1 MVFRYF
7 GFAVA
12 TVLIRLALTAP
23 RIWDA
28 ALGLAATLFAVALT
42 WAYNLA
48 VGTLRQEE

>member
-1 MVFRYF
+1 VVFRYF

-28 ALGLAATLFAVALT
+28 ALGIAATLFAVAVT
-42 WAYNLA
+42 WAYNHAA
-48 VGTLRQEE
+48 VDLRHES